1 MKLKLLFLWF
11 VLVVFT
17 FGCSAIHMN
26 SSEKKTGIFFHP
38 DWNKD
43 DVNSLETITEYTFT
57 GYPKPQTWSS
67 SSNPNIIYSV
77 DRTQFILNNDYF
89 VKRFRLQKENVETK
103 EIVIEDVLASKPRNG
118 EGRWKWNSK

>member
-17 FGCSAIHMN
+17 FGCSTIHM
-26 SSEKKTGIFFHP
+26 SGSEKKTGIFFHP